1 MLKLNLI
8 RKTSDL
14 PKSGIIYD
22 VELEIVKIKLQGT
35 KLERKFI
42 EVIEQGE
49 YLDPLSFIDRYKYK
63 LTKDD
68 LSTGCKA
75 ALVVANR
82 PNTPVSLIECGYNA
96 VSAIVQ
102 YCRDGEVYTYVPE
115 IPYICFETLDMKSIT
130 IDVELDG
137 KRFYSIVDLNNYIQD
152 DRELFHWK
160 EST

>member
-8 RKTSDL
+8 RKPEDL

-22 VELEIVKIKLQGT
+22 VELELIKIKLQGT
-35 KLERKFI
+35 DLEKKMI
-42 EVIEQGE
+42 QAVEKGQ
-49 YLDPLSFIDRYKYK
+49 YLDPLSFIDRYGYK
-63 LTKDD
+63 LHKSD

-75 ALVVANR
+75 GLVVLNR

-96 VSAIVQ
+96 VSAIIQ

-115 IPYICFETLDMKSIT
+115 IPYICFEKLDLPSVA

-137 KRFYSIVDLNNYIQD
+137 KRFYTMSKLNDYIQD
-152 DRELFHWK
+152 DREIFRRG
-160 EST
+160 